1 MYFKT
6 GDTIITDISL
16 NSYFNASVQKD
27 AYTVICKPGTIPK
40 DLVFGETV
48 GCYTVEEDGDKQV
61 WCYPLTYFLRVYV
74 EGNNIICTHSPA
86 PPEPTLE
93 ELQQQKIRSIQNEI
107 YSNNRQNIS
116 IRYTTTEIVEHEEEF
131 SVGNEI
137 QILEAYIQVLHGAD
151 KAMLQAEN
159 QDAKLYSADVITRL
173 FNEIVKRRS
182 FNSINEQILTK
193 LINNTTTKE
202 ELSEITYGMT
212 YSPAIQNEV
221 SERQNEILFEL
232 NKIKKVNE

>member
-1 MYFKT
+1 M
-6 GDTIITDISL
+6 
-16 NSYFNASVQKD
+16 V
-27 AYTVICKPGTIPK
+27 
-40 DLVFGETV
+40 
-48 GCYTVEEDGDKQV
+48 
-61 WCYPLTYFLRVYV
+61 
-74 EGNNIICTHSPA
+74 
-86 PPEPTLE
+86 
-93 ELQQQKIRSIQNEI
+93 
-107 YSNNRQNIS
+107 
-116 IRYTTTEIVEHEEEF
+116 
-131 SVGNEI
+131 I

-159 QDAKLYSADVITRL
+159 QDAKLYSADVITQL

>member
-1 MYFKT
+1 
-6 GDTIITDISL
+6 
-16 NSYFNASVQKD
+16 
-27 AYTVICKPGTIPK
+27 
-40 DLVFGETV
+40 
-48 GCYTVEEDGDKQV
+48 
-61 WCYPLTYFLRVYV
+61 
-74 EGNNIICTHSPA
+74 
-86 PPEPTLE
+86 
-93 ELQQQKIRSIQNEI
+93 
-107 YSNNRQNIS
+107 
-116 IRYTTTEIVEHEEEF
+116 
-131 SVGNEI
+131 
-137 QILEAYIQVLHGAD
+137 
-151 KAMLQAEN
+151 MLQAEN
-159 QDAKLYSADVITRL
+159 QDAKLYSADVITQL